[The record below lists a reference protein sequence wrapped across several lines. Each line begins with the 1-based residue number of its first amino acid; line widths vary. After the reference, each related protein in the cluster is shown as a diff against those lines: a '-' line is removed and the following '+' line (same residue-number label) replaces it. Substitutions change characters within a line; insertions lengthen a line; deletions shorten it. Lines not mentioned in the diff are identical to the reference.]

1 MLVVIFLA
9 AYLVGSIPFG
19 LIVGHLWAKID
30 IRRYGSGNIGMT
42 NVMRTVG
49 YVPGILTLILDGG
62 KGAVAVLLARLLGN
76 DPLVW
81 LACGLFAIA
90 GHNWSL
96 FLKFR
101 GGKGV
106 ATTAGVFLAVAPHV
120 ALALFCVFLAV
131 VLTTRYISLGSII
144 AAVTLPI
151 WLLVFGFPWQA
162 LAMGTLISAITLVRH
177 RSNIN
182 RLLTGTEYRF
192 GEKSR

>member
-62 KGAVAVLLARLLGN
+62 KGAVAVLLARFLGN

-162 LAMGTLISAITLVRH
+162 LAMGTLISVITLVRH